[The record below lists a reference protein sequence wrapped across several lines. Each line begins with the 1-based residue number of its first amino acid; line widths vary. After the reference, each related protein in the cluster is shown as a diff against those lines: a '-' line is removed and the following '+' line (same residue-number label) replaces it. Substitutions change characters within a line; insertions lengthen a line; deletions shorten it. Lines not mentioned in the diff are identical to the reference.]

1 MKKLSAAI
9 DEKLLGKAQLLDRMT
24 ASARSRLPRDWAEH
38 CWVSGHDATCLNM
51 VTDNAVFIT
60 PLFYQQAEILK
71 QLNEEFSVELKCRFK
86 KMKVRTMRSPLPPVL
101 TKHPHDTS

>member
-1 MKKLSAAI
+1 MKQLYAAI
-9 DEKLLGKAQLLDRMT
+9 DEKLVERVELLDRMT

-38 CWVSGHDATCLNM
+38 CWVVGHDATCLNM

-71 QLNEEFSVELKCRFK
+71 QLNEEFGAELRCRFK
-86 KMKVRTMRSPLPPVL
+86 RMKVRTMREPMPGARKAARDAS
-101 TKHPHDTS
+101 